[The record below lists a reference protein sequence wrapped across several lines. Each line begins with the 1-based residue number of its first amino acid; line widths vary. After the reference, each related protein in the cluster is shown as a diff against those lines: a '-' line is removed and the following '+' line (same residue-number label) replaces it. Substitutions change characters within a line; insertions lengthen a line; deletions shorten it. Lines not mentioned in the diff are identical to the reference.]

1 MLLQGRCGKSEAA
14 DYTQK
19 NSSKTMVTYQFLA
32 IGPFLDLSFEKFGTL
47 HANGKERFFTVHAK
61 LFCFLAVISHKL
73 LTVIRMGMVECENC

>member
-1 MLLQGRCGKSEAA
+1 MLLQGRCGKIRGSRLHP
-14 DYTQK
+14 K

-32 IGPFLDLSFEKFGTL
+32 IGPSLDLSFEKFGTL